1 MINFAL
7 FLNAK
12 TYRIYNYYWGIIGVD
27 LKFCVRGVA
36 FSKICVIIVTK
47 LLSKGL
53 ENIALH

>member
-12 TYRIYNYYWGIIGVD
+12 TYRIYDYYWGIISVD

-36 FSKICVIIVTK
+36 FSKLCVIIVT
-47 LLSKGL
+47 
-53 ENIALH
+53 